1 VSPEAL
7 ESLALELPKV
17 ELHVHLEGS
26 MRPQTLLA
34 LARRHGVPLPADD
47 EAGLRRWFRFRDFEH
62 FVEIYLTCSRC
73 LREPEDFARLARDFV
88 AEQRRQ
94 NVLYSEV
101 HFTVSTHVNNGVDGE
116 EVAAAL
122 GEVITDAEREGTH
135 VRLIPDIVRN
145 VGPAAADLT
154 LDWALSNRARG
165 VVALGLSGF
174 ESESNA
180 PYREH
185 FTVAVEEGLHRVGHA
200 GEHGGPDSIRSA
212 LDVCAIER
220 IGHGVRSVEDPE
232 LLRDLASRRIP
243 LEVCPTSNV
252 CLGVCESLRSHPWPV
267 LVAAGARVTI
277 NSDDPPLFATTLSE
291 EYRRLAETFGL
302 SGDDLAFLSH
312 QALTASF
319 AEPSLFDV
327 LEAKMQAGF
336 ERLAVDPQRSALAAA
351 RVADSSARR

>member
-1 VSPEAL
+1 
-7 ESLALELPKV
+7 
-17 ELHVHLEGS
+17 

-34 LARRHGVPLPADD
+34 LARRHGVALPADD

-73 LREPEDFARLARDFV
+73 LRDPEDFARLARDFV

-116 EVAAAL
+116 EIAAAL
-122 GEVITDAEREGTH
+122 GEVIEEAEREGTQ

-154 LDWALSNRARG
+154 LDWALSHRAQG

-174 ESESNA
+174 ESASND

-185 FTVAVEEGLHRVGHA
+185 FATAAEEGLHRVGHA

-212 LDVCAIER
+212 LDLCAIER
-220 IGHGVRSVEDPE
+220 IGHGVRSIEDPE
-232 LLRDLASRRIP
+232 LLQDLASRRIP

-252 CLGVCESLRSHPWPV
+252 CLGVCESLVSHPWPA

-291 EYRRLAETFGL
+291 EYRRLAETFAL
-302 SGDDLAFLSH
+302 SGDDLAFLAR

-319 AEPSLFDV
+319 AEQSRLDG
-327 LEAKMQAGF
+327 LEARMRSDF
-336 ERLAVDPQRSALAAA
+336 ERLAVDPDRSALAAVGA
-351 RVADSSARR
+351 ADSSTRR